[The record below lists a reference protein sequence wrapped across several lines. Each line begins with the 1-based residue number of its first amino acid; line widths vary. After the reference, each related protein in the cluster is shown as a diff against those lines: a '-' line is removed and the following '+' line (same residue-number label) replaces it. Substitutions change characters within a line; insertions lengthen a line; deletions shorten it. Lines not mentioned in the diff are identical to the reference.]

1 MLQLT
6 SFPTYTDS
14 LRAFCLLRKMGMAPV
29 RHAEARKGDEKHF
42 GGRNSRVGWACW
54 STYDPCHLE
63 LGS

>member
-14 LRAFCLLRKMGMAPV
+14 LRAFCLLTKMGMAPV

-42 GGRNSRVGWACW
+42 GGRTADLGGPAGLLMIPVTW
-54 STYDPCHLE
+54 S
-63 LGS
+63 